1 VIKNPS
7 ANSGTITG
15 TRKNITLQNV
25 LWAEGSRNPAFPNT
39 QKIWKVAFVL
49 LTKNAAASQN
59 LIQQVAKQRRAFN
72 WEVYKG
78 TRFLGKVDTTL
89 AATTVFPSVQSV
101 AVATD
106 NDRAIVGWQ
115 TSATTKGR
123 VNYATSPATFDRER
137 AHADGFSTGLE
148 NVFGT
153 SHGVLLTGLTPNSTY
168 YFEVVVETQPGQ
180 IDRVGPLPMYTRK
193 TNDAA
198 PPDINN
204 VSVQVIGK
212 TVFVKWKTDERCD
225 SRVRYGTTSPPLLSR
240 TDPYPTTD
248 HSIVLSNL
256 TSGTYNISVAS
267 QDAAGN
273 LTMDDNGGAY
283 FKAVVPVSAAPGLG
297 GAKVRDVAK
306 ELSAINSSID
316 EGDEPAAMETLSQLV
331 AKVSEQELRYVFATA
346 ELPDDPLE
354 AAFEALSGLA
364 TRLGGALEATE
375 ANGEYVDFTAVQ
387 NPLVSFT
394 CIKLA
399 PEMVAQ
405 VGLSAVSDAIE
416 KVYPGVALEP
426 HPGLRANE
434 YRLRRA

>member
-1 VIKNPS
+1 
-7 ANSGTITG
+7 
-15 TRKNITLQNV
+15 
-25 LWAEGSRNPAFPNT
+25 
-39 QKIWKVAFVL
+39 
-49 LTKNAAASQN
+49 
-59 LIQQVAKQRRAFN
+59 
-72 WEVYKG
+72 
-78 TRFLGKVDTTL
+78 
-89 AATTVFPSVQSV
+89 
-101 AVATD
+101 
-106 NDRAIVGWQ
+106 
-115 TSATTKGR
+115 
-123 VNYATSPATFDRER
+123 
-137 AHADGFSTGLE
+137 
-148 NVFGT
+148 
-153 SHGVLLTGLTPNSTY
+153 
-168 YFEVVVETQPGQ
+168 
-180 IDRVGPLPMYTRK
+180 
-193 TNDAA
+193 
-198 PPDINN
+198 
-204 VSVQVIGK
+204 
-212 TVFVKWKTDERCD
+212 
-225 SRVRYGTTSPPLLSR
+225 
-240 TDPYPTTD
+240 
-248 HSIVLSNL
+248 
-256 TSGTYNISVAS
+256 
-267 QDAAGN
+267 
-273 LTMDDNGGAY
+273 MDDNGGAY